1 MKKLL
6 ATFSYAGNFYELYV
20 DKYGKTSVVV
30 IGKNKHNVNNDEICK
45 KVIDRINE
53 LRNEYFYSVD
63 FKGEKVDVYFD
74 GITDLFYFKKDGI
87 RIKEE
92 DSKYLDL
99 YKMYNYLPE
108 YSIYDD
114 NGYNNFNF
122 SYDDFERRS
131 SMYSSY
137 PDDDYFTAD
146 YNYKSNLKKQ
156 KKKKLKIIIGSVA
169 LSVSLLVGSF
179 VAIPKIIKA
188 KDNSDEIN
196 RVEITD
202 TIEVTDTL
210 DDPVIVYSKPSD
222 LSPEEQIRESIIEY
236 CGEQPEWVYE
246 YAINIYNKDKK
257 LDRLREALDSG
268 ASQEELDRI
277 RDEIDAEL
285 ATEEEEETNKEI
297 DISLATERTN
307 KLIEA
312 INSNQNITDEEKNY
326 LVNGLFTT
334 FQKDAKYFEE
344 ERFEYVLEL
353 LSEFKIDRSYLENDA
368 PFVLDNGFKAGGLY
382 SAGSNVVH
390 IYTAHGSMETL
401 CHEVQHIIGGVR
413 DYTFVFNKINEG
425 MTESY
430 SNVNLTYKT
439 ERLFY
444 IIYEQIYGEDFF
456 KKAFY
461 NEKSMWSALEEIYG
475 YPDYE
480 SHYDLFVEIND
491 FLINCQQKELKE
503 LCEDPEYQNNINKYF
518 DALMNEYNEF
528 NGLDWHNNNILVAC
542 QKILTGKK
550 FDLPDNLYVNDI
562 IKGED
567 GNYYF
572 QYSGEYTYHI
582 DGSTITNFINDHE
595 EIIR

>member
-1 MKKLL
+1 MKKLI

-30 IGKNKHNVNNDEICK
+30 IGKNKHKVNNDETCK

-92 DSKYLDL
+92 DFKYLDL

-114 NGYNNFNF
+114 DGDNIFDF
-122 SYDDFERRS
+122 PYDDFERRS

-179 VAIPKIIKA
+179 VAIPKIIQA

-196 RVEITD
+196 RVEVTD
-202 TIEVTDTL
+202 TIDVSDTF

-222 LSPEEQIRESIIEY
+222 LSPEEQIRESIIEH

-246 YAINIYNKDKK
+246 DAINTYNENKK
-257 LDRLREALDSG
+257 WDRLWDALDNG

-277 RDEIDAEL
+277 NAEITAEI
-285 ATEEEEETNKEI
+285 ATEDKESNKKI

-307 KLIEA
+307 RLIEA
-312 INSNQNITDEEKNY
+312 INRNQNITDEEKNI

-334 FQKDAKYFEE
+334 FQQDGKYFEE
-344 ERFEYVLEL
+344 ERFEYVLKL
-353 LSEFKIDRSYLENDA
+353 LSDFKIDRAYLENNA
-368 PFVLDNGFKAGGLY
+368 PLVLDDGLKVGGLY
-382 SAGSNVVH
+382 TPGSNVVH
-390 IYTAHGSMETL
+390 IYTKRGSVGTL
-401 CHEVQHIIGGVR
+401 CHEVQHIIGGMR
-413 DYTFVFNKINEG
+413 DYTYVYNKVNEG

-430 SNVNLTYKT
+430 SNVNSVYNT
-439 ERLFY
+439 ERQFY
-444 IIYEQIYGEDFF
+444 IIFEQIYGEEFF
-456 KKAFY
+456 KETFY
-461 NEKSMWSALEEIYG
+461 NKKIMKSALEESFENI
-475 YPDYE
+475 DYKK
-480 SHYDLFVEIND
+480 HYDLFVEING
-491 FLINCQQKELKE
+491 FLINCQQKEIKE
-503 LCEDPEYQNNINKYF
+503 LCEDPEYQNKVNKYF
-518 DALMNEYNEF
+518 DALMDEYNEV

-550 FDLPDNLYVNDI
+550 FDLPDNLSVDGI
-562 IKGED
+562 KKGED

-572 QYSGEYTYHI
+572 QYSGEYTYSM
-582 DGSTITNFINDHE
+582 DGSTSTEFFHNHE
-595 EIIR
+595 EMIR

>member
-1 MKKLL
+1 MRKLI
-6 ATFSYAGNFYELYV
+6 ATFSYAENFYELYV

-30 IGKNKHNVNNDEICK
+30 IGKNKHKVNNDEICK

-108 YSIYDD
+108 YFKYD
-114 NGYNNFNF
+114 NSNNSFDF

-137 PDDDYFTAD
+137 PDNDYFTAD

-179 VAIPKIIKA
+179 VAIPKIIQA

-196 RVEITD
+196 RVEVTD

-210 DDPVIVYSKPSD
+210 DDPVIVYSRPSD
-222 LSPEEQIRESIIEY
+222 LSPEEQIRESIIEH

-246 YAINIYNKDKK
+246 DAINTYNENKK
-257 LDRLREALDSG
+257 WDRLWEAMYRG

-277 RDEIDAEL
+277 SDEIEAEIS
-285 ATEEEEETNKEI
+285 AEKKEELNI

-307 KLIEA
+307 RLIEA
-312 INSNQNITDEEKNY
+312 INSNQNITDEEKNI

-334 FQKDAKYFEE
+334 FQKDGKYFEKD
-344 ERFEYVLEL
+344 RFEYVLKL
-353 LSEFKIDRSYLENDA
+353 LSEFKIDRAYLKNDA
-368 PFVLDNGFKAGGLY
+368 PFEEADGFKADGSY
-382 SAGSNVVH
+382 SPINNEVH
-390 IYTAHGSMETL
+390 IYTTLNPTGIL
-401 CHEVQHIIGGVR
+401 CHEVQHIIGEVR
-413 DYTFVFNKINEG
+413 DYKFAYNKINEG

-430 SNVNLTYKT
+430 SNCNSAYKT

-461 NEKSMWSALEEIYG
+461 NEKRMSSALEEIYG
-475 YPDYE
+475 YPDYK
-480 SHYDLFVEIND
+480 SHYDLFVEING
-491 FLINCQQKELKE
+491 FLINCQQKKLKE
-503 LCEDPEYQNNINKYF
+503 LCEDPEYQNKINKYI
-518 DALMNEYNEF
+518 DDLMNEYNEF
-528 NGLDWHNNNILVAC
+528 NGLDWHNNKVLVAC
-542 QKILTGKK
+542 QEILTGKK
-550 FDLPDNLYVNDI
+550 FDLPDNLNLDCI
-562 IKGED
+562 KKGED

-572 QYSGEYTYHI
+572 QYSGEYTYHM
-582 DGSTITNFINDHE
+582 DGITTTNFINDHE
-595 EIIR
+595 EMIR

>member
-1 MKKLL
+1 MRKLI
-6 ATFSYAGNFYELYV
+6 ATFSYAENFYELYV

-30 IGKNKHNVNNDEICK
+30 IGKNKHKVNNDEICK

-108 YSIYDD
+108 YSKYDD
-114 NGYNNFNF
+114 DGDNIFDF
-122 SYDDFERRS
+122 PYDDFERRS

-179 VAIPKIIKA
+179 VAIPKIIQA

-196 RVEITD
+196 RVEVTD
-202 TIEVTDTL
+202 TIDVSDTF

-222 LSPEEQIRESIIEY
+222 LSPEEQIRESIIEH

-246 YAINIYNKDKK
+246 DAINTYNENKK
-257 LDRLREALDSG
+257 WDRLWDALDNG

-277 RDEIDAEL
+277 NAEITAEI
-285 ATEEEEETNKEI
+285 ATEDKESNKKI

-307 KLIEA
+307 RLIEA
-312 INSNQNITDEEKNY
+312 INRNQNITDEEKNI

-334 FQKDAKYFEE
+334 FQQDGKYFEE
-344 ERFEYVLEL
+344 ERFEYVLKL
-353 LSEFKIDRSYLENDA
+353 LSDFKIDRAYLENNA
-368 PFVLDNGFKAGGLY
+368 PLVLDDGLKVGGLY
-382 SAGSNVVH
+382 TPGSNVVH
-390 IYTAHGSMETL
+390 IYTKRGSVGTL
-401 CHEVQHIIGGVR
+401 CHEVQHIIGGMR
-413 DYTFVFNKINEG
+413 DYTYVYNKVNEG

-430 SNVNLTYKT
+430 SNVNSVYNT
-439 ERLFY
+439 ERQFY
-444 IIYEQIYGEDFF
+444 IIFEQIYGEEFF
-456 KKAFY
+456 KETFY
-461 NEKSMWSALEEIYG
+461 NKKIMKSALEESFENI
-475 YPDYE
+475 DYKK
-480 SHYDLFVEIND
+480 HYDLFVEING
-491 FLINCQQKELKE
+491 FLINCQQKEIKE
-503 LCEDPEYQNNINKYF
+503 LCEDPEYQNKVNKYF
-518 DALMNEYNEF
+518 DALMDEYNEV

-550 FDLPDNLYVNDI
+550 FDLPDNLSVDGI
-562 IKGED
+562 KKGED

-572 QYSGEYTYHI
+572 QYSGEYTYSM
-582 DGSTITNFINDHE
+582 DGSTSTEFFHNHE
-595 EIIR
+595 EMIR

>member
-1 MKKLL
+1 MKKML

-30 IGKNKHNVNNDEICK
+30 IGKNKHKVNNDEICK

-114 NGYNNFNF
+114 DGDNIFDF
-122 SYDDFERRS
+122 PYDDFERRS

-179 VAIPKIIKA
+179 VAIPKIIQA

-196 RVEITD
+196 RVEVID

-210 DDPVIVYSKPSD
+210 DDPVIVYSRPLD
-222 LSPEEQIRESIIEY
+222 LSPEEQIRESIIEH

-246 YAINIYNKDKK
+246 DAINTYNENKK
-257 LDRLREALDSG
+257 WDRLWDAMYRG

-277 RDEIDAEL
+277 SDEIEAEIS
-285 ATEEEEETNKEI
+285 AEKKEKLNI

-307 KLIEA
+307 RLIEA
-312 INSNQNITDEEKNY
+312 INSNQNITDEEKNI

-334 FQKDAKYFEE
+334 FQKDGKYFEK
-344 ERFEYVLEL
+344 ERFEYVLKL
-353 LSEFKIDRSYLENDA
+353 LSDFKIDRVYLENDA
-368 PFVLDNGFKAGGLY
+368 AIENDDGFKVAGTYY
-382 SAGSNVVH
+382 SGGNLVT
-390 IYTAHGSMETL
+390 IYTDDTYARTL
-401 CHEVQHIIGGVR
+401 CHEVQHILGGMR
-413 DYTFVFNKINEG
+413 DYTYVYNKVNEG
-425 MTESY
+425 MNESY
-430 SNVNLTYKT
+430 CNGDTVYET

-444 IIYEQIYGEDFF
+444 IIFEQIYGEEFLKD
-456 KKAFY
+456 AFY
-461 NEKSMWSALEEIYG
+461 NGKRIKLALEENFSNV
-475 YPDYE
+475 DYMKR
-480 SHYDLFVEIND
+480 YDLLVEING
-491 FLINCQQKELKE
+491 FLINCQLKGLKE
-503 LCEDPEYQNNINKYF
+503 LREDPEYQNKVNKYF
-518 DALMNEYNEF
+518 DALMNEYNEV
-528 NGLDWHNNNILVAC
+528 NGLDWHNNSVLVAC
-542 QKILTGKK
+542 QKVLTGMNLN
-550 FDLPDNLYVNDI
+550 LPDNLDVTGI
-562 IKGED
+562 KKGED

-572 QYSGEYTYHI
+572 QYSGEYTYSI
-582 DGSTITNFINDHE
+582 DGSTSTNYFGNHE
-595 EIIR
+595 EMIR

>member
-6 ATFSYAGNFYELYV
+6 ATFSYAENFYELYV

-30 IGKNKHNVNNDEICK
+30 IGKNKHKVNNDEICK

-92 DSKYLDL
+92 DSRYLDL

-114 NGYNNFNF
+114 DGDNIFDF
-122 SYDDFERRS
+122 PYDDFERRS

-196 RVEITD
+196 RVEVTD

-210 DDPVIVYSKPSD
+210 DDPVIVYSRPSD
-222 LSPEEQIRESIIEY
+222 LSPEEQIRESIIEH

-246 YAINIYNKDKK
+246 YAINFYNKDKK
-257 LDRLREALDSG
+257 WDRLWQAIYSG
-268 ASQEELDRI
+268 ASQEEIDRI
-277 RDEIDAEL
+277 SDEIEAEL
-285 ATEEEEETNKEI
+285 ATEEKEETNEEI
-297 DISLATERTN
+297 DISSATERTN

-326 LVNGLFTT
+326 LVNGLFAT
-334 FQKDAKYFEE
+334 FQKDGKYFEKN
-344 ERFEYVLEL
+344 RFEYVLKL
-353 LSEFKIDRSYLENDA
+353 LSEFKIDRAYLENDA
-368 PFVLDNGFKAGGLY
+368 PLVLDDGLKAGGLY
-382 SAGSNVVH
+382 TPGSNVVH
-390 IYTAHGSMETL
+390 KYTKHGSVGTL
-401 CHEVQHIIGGVR
+401 CHEVQHIIGGIK
-413 DYTFVFNKINEG
+413 DYTFAYNKINEG

-430 SNVNLTYKT
+430 SNVNTTYKT

-461 NEKSMWSALEEIYG
+461 NGKSMWSSLEEIYG
-475 YPDYE
+475 YPDYK
-480 SHYDLFVEIND
+480 SHYDLFLEING

-503 LCEDPEYQNNINKYF
+503 LCKDPEYQNKINKYF
-518 DALMNEYNEF
+518 DALMNEYNEL
-528 NGLDWHNNNILVAC
+528 NGLDWHNNNVLVAC
-542 QKILTGKK
+542 QEVLTGKK
-550 FDLPDNLYVNDI
+550 FDLPDNLSVDGI
-562 IKGED
+562 KKGED

-572 QYSGEYTYHI
+572 QYSGEYTYYMN
-582 DGSTITNFINDHE
+582 GSTVTNFINDHE
-595 EIIR
+595 EMIR

>member
-6 ATFSYAGNFYELYV
+6 ATFSYAENFYELYV

-30 IGKNKHNVNNDEICK
+30 IGKNKHKVNNDEICK

-108 YSIYDD
+108 YSKYDD
-114 NGYNNFNF
+114 DGDNIFDF
-122 SYDDFERRS
+122 PYDDFERRS

-179 VAIPKIIKA
+179 VAIPKIIQA

-196 RVEITD
+196 RVEVTD
-202 TIEVTDTL
+202 TIDVSDTF

-222 LSPEEQIRESIIEY
+222 LSPEEQIRESIIEH

-246 YAINIYNKDKK
+246 DAINTYNENKK
-257 LDRLREALDSG
+257 WDRLWDALDNG

-277 RDEIDAEL
+277 NAEITAEI
-285 ATEEEEETNKEI
+285 ATEDKESNKKI

-307 KLIEA
+307 RLI
-312 INSNQNITDEEKNY
+312 NRNQNITDEEKNI

-334 FQKDAKYFEE
+334 FQQDGKYFEE
-344 ERFEYVLEL
+344 ERFEYVLKL
-353 LSEFKIDRSYLENDA
+353 LSDFKIDRAYLENNA
-368 PFVLDNGFKAGGLY
+368 PLVLDDGLKVGGLY
-382 SAGSNVVH
+382 TPGSNVVH
-390 IYTAHGSMETL
+390 IYTKRGSVGTL
-401 CHEVQHIIGGVR
+401 CHEVQHIIGGMR
-413 DYTFVFNKINEG
+413 DYTYVYNKVNEG

-430 SNVNLTYKT
+430 SNVNSVYNT
-439 ERLFY
+439 ERQFY
-444 IIYEQIYGEDFF
+444 IIFEQIYGEEFF
-456 KKAFY
+456 KETFY
-461 NEKSMWSALEEIYG
+461 NKKIMKSALEESFENI
-475 YPDYE
+475 DYKK
-480 SHYDLFVEIND
+480 HYDLFVEING
-491 FLINCQQKELKE
+491 FLINCQQKEIKE
-503 LCEDPEYQNNINKYF
+503 LCEDPEYQNKVNKYF
-518 DALMNEYNEF
+518 DALMDEYNEV

-550 FDLPDNLYVNDI
+550 FDLPDNLSVDGI
-562 IKGED
+562 KKGED

-572 QYSGEYTYHI
+572 QYSGEYTYSM
-582 DGSTITNFINDHE
+582 DGSTSTEFFHNHE
-595 EIIR
+595 EMIR

>member
-6 ATFSYAGNFYELYV
+6 ATFSYAENFYELYV

-30 IGKNKHNVNNDEICK
+30 IGKNKHKVNNDEICK

-108 YSIYDD
+108 YSKYDD
-114 NGYNNFNF
+114 DGDNIFDF
-122 SYDDFERRS
+122 PYDDFERRS

-179 VAIPKIIKA
+179 VAIPKIIQA

-196 RVEITD
+196 RVEVTD
-202 TIEVTDTL
+202 TIDVSDTF

-222 LSPEEQIRESIIEY
+222 LSPEEQIRESIIEH

-246 YAINIYNKDKK
+246 DAINTYNENKK
-257 LDRLREALDSG
+257 WDRLWDALDNG

-277 RDEIDAEL
+277 NAEITAEI
-285 ATEEEEETNKEI
+285 ATEDKESNKKI

-307 KLIEA
+307 RLIEA
-312 INSNQNITDEEKNY
+312 INRNQNITDEEKNI

-334 FQKDAKYFEE
+334 FQQDGKYFEE
-344 ERFEYVLEL
+344 ERFEYVLKL
-353 LSEFKIDRSYLENDA
+353 LSDFKIDRAYLENNA
-368 PFVLDNGFKAGGLY
+368 PLVLDDGLKVGGLY
-382 SAGSNVVH
+382 TPGSNVVH
-390 IYTAHGSMETL
+390 IYTKRGSVGTL
-401 CHEVQHIIGGVR
+401 CHEVQHIIGGMR
-413 DYTFVFNKINEG
+413 DYTYVYNKVNEG

-430 SNVNLTYKT
+430 SNVNSVYNT
-439 ERLFY
+439 ERQFY
-444 IIYEQIYGEDFF
+444 IIFEQIYGEEFF
-456 KKAFY
+456 KETFY
-461 NEKSMWSALEEIYG
+461 NKKIMKSALEESFENI
-475 YPDYE
+475 DYKK
-480 SHYDLFVEIND
+480 HYDLFVEING
-491 FLINCQQKELKE
+491 FLINCQQKEIKE
-503 LCEDPEYQNNINKYF
+503 LCEDPEYQNKVNKYF
-518 DALMNEYNEF
+518 DALMDEYNEV

-550 FDLPDNLYVNDI
+550 FDLPDNLSVDGI
-562 IKGED
+562 KKGED

-572 QYSGEYTYHI
+572 QYSGEYTYSM
-582 DGSTITNFINDHE
+582 DGSTSTEFFHNHE
-595 EIIR
+595 EMIR

>member
-1 MKKLL
+1 MKKLI

-30 IGKNKHNVNNDEICK
+30 VGKNKYKVNNDEICK

-114 NGYNNFNF
+114 DGDNIFDF
-122 SYDDFERRS
+122 PYDDFERRS

-196 RVEITD
+196 RVEVTD

-210 DDPVIVYSKPSD
+210 DDPVIVYSRPSD
-222 LSPEEQIRESIIEY
+222 LSPEEQIRESIIEH

-246 YAINIYNKDKK
+246 DAINTYNENKK
-257 LDRLREALDSG
+257 WDRLWDAMYRG

-277 RDEIDAEL
+277 SDEIEAEIS
-285 ATEEEEETNKEI
+285 AERKEELNI

-307 KLIEA
+307 RLIEA
-312 INSNQNITDEEKNY
+312 INSNQNITDEEKNI

-334 FQKDAKYFEE
+334 FQQDGKYFEE
-344 ERFEYVLEL
+344 ERFEYVLKL
-353 LSEFKIDRSYLENDA
+353 LSDFKIDRVYLENDA
-368 PFVLDNGFKAGGLY
+368 PVALDDGFKAAGLY

-390 IYTAHGSMETL
+390 IYTSSGYAGIL
-401 CHEVQHIIGGVR
+401 CHEVQHIIGGMR
-413 DYTFVFNKINEG
+413 DYTYVYNKVNEG

-430 SNVNLTYKT
+430 SNVNSVYNT
-439 ERLFY
+439 ERQFY
-444 IIYEQIYGEDFF
+444 IIFEQIYGEEFF
-456 KKAFY
+456 KETFY
-461 NEKSMWSALEEIYG
+461 NKKIMKSALEESFENI
-475 YPDYE
+475 DYKK
-480 SHYDLFVEIND
+480 HYDLFVEING
-491 FLINCQQKELKE
+491 FLINCQQKEIKD
-503 LCEDPEYQNNINKYF
+503 LCEDPEYQNKVNKYF
-518 DALMNEYNEF
+518 DALMDEYNEV

-550 FDLPDNLYVNDI
+550 FDLPDNLSVDGI
-562 IKGED
+562 KKGED

-572 QYSGEYTYHI
+572 QYSGEYTYTI
-582 DGSTITNFINDHE
+582 DGLTSTQFFGNHE
-595 EIIR
+595 EMIR